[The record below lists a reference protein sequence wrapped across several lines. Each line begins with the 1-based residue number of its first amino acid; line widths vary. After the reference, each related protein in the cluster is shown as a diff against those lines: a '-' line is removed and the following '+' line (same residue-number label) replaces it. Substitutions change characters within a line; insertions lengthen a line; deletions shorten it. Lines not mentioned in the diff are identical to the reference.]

1 VAKNKKVG
9 LLSPWAPPSRITD
22 MRVTIF
28 SYDKDRQFQHL
39 DSLADVPPLSSL
51 ECLWIDVQ
59 TDSRELVAEVASK
72 FSLHELTVEDCLD
85 KDHLPKLEDYGS
97 YLFLI
102 FRGIAIRAS
111 ALLADEI
118 NEEERE
124 HSDEEEYTSQV
135 AMYLSEKFVIT
146 IRTQEISWFE
156 AVLRQV
162 RQHPEKSMASGPD
175 AIAHRVIDVGID
187 RFERGLEMFDRK
199 IDILE
204 EAAIR
209 GLEEFEMYQI
219 LDLKRE
225 LIALRQIAR
234 SQRAIMLRLSNETSP
249 IVEPERKRYFKDID
263 DQAVSLINTLDKLVD
278 NIQGVRDAYFAM
290 SNVRLGDT
298 MRILAIITTIL
309 APLNIMVGIYGMNF
323 EVMPLIHNKN
333 GFWIMVSLLLITTI
347 GMLAYFRRKRWM

>member
-1 VAKNKKVG
+1 M
-9 LLSPWAPPSRITD
+9 S
-22 MRVTIF
+22 VTIF
-28 SYDKDRQFQHL
+28 TYDKSHNLKTL
-39 DSLADVPPLSSL
+39 DSLEDMPDLSSL
-51 ECLWIDVQ
+51 ESVWIDLE
-59 TDSRELVAEVASK
+59 TNSREMVTELAAK
-72 FSLHELTVEDCLD
+72 FNLHELTIEDSLD
-85 KDHLPKLEDYGS
+85 RDHLPKLEDYGS

-102 FRGIAIRAS
+102 FRGLAVRASDIAIVS
-111 ALLADEI
+111 T
-118 NEEERE
+118 EEEEDRD
-124 HSDEEEYTSQV
+124 HSEEEEFTSQV

-146 IRTQEISWFE
+146 IRTQDIPWLE

-162 RQHPEKSMASGPD
+162 RQHPEKTLAMGPD

-187 RFERGLEMFDRK
+187 RFERGLELFDKK
-199 IDILE
+199 IDSLE
-204 EAAIR
+204 EAAIQ
-209 GLEEFEMYQI
+209 GLEEFEMYEI

-225 LIALRQIAR
+225 LVALRQIAR
-234 SQRAIMLRLSNETSP
+234 SQRAIILRLSNETSP

-323 EVMPLIHNKN
+323 EVMPLLHNKN
-333 GFWIMVSLLLITTI
+333 GFWMIVSSLLAITLI
-347 GMLAYFRRKRWM
+347 MLAYFRRKRWL

>member
-1 VAKNKKVG
+1 M
-9 LLSPWAPPSRITD
+9 S
-22 MRVTIF
+22 VTIF
-28 SYDKDRQFQHL
+28 SYDKDRHFRQL
-39 DSLADVPPLSSL
+39 DSISEIPALSTL

-59 TDSRELVAEVASK
+59 TDSRDIVADLAAR

-102 FRGIAIRAS
+102 FRGIAVKS
-111 ALLADEI
+111 ATILTEESDE
-118 NEEERE
+118 EDRE
-124 HSDEEEYTSQV
+124 HSEEEEYTSQV

-187 RFERGLEMFDRK
+187 RFERGLEVFDKR
-199 IDILE
+199 IDLLE

-333 GFWIMVSLLLITTI
+333 GFWIMVSVLLATTI
-347 GMLAYFRRKRWM
+347 AMLAYFRRKRWM